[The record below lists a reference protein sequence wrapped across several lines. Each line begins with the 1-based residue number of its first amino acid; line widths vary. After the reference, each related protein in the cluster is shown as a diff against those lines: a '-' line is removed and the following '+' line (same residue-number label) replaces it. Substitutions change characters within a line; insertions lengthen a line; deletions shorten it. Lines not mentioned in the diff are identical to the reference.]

1 MLTTQ
6 QIRRTAEQSG
16 ARDIEKVET
25 DIVLTHLLQLF
36 HEKGIAEQIAFKG
49 GTMLRKMV
57 FGPRGRYSTDLD
69 FTLRPGSSQDR
80 GMEAILD
87 ALAVPYRGIAFRLE
101 DRDWY
106 LTEDGFAANP
116 ACSHEGNERG
126 VKIKI
131 QVSAREAPIL
141 PVKATPQIEQAYFKD
156 LGFTPVAIPSLAFEE
171 ILSEKIRA
179 ASQRSKIRDL
189 HDLSQAIAVKL
200 DRDLT
205 RALAVVKLWESDKDN
220 LDYDLF
226 IRQVAGG
233 KDYDVNELRN
243 LLRKDEQPDLN
254 AMIKRVTE
262 SYRWLGQMTDLER
275 KIAQDANRIL
285 RNDVAML
292 KAEAAKR
299 VGLAQTV
306 VETKSFLNRPL

>member
-6 QIRRTAEQSG
+6 QIRRIAEQTG
-16 ARDIEKVET
+16 ARDVEKVET
-25 DIVLTHLLQLF
+25 DIILTHLLQLF
-36 HEKGIAEQIAFKG
+36 HDNGITEHIAFKG

-69 FTLRPGSSQDR
+69 FTLRSGADQDQV
-80 GMEAILD
+80 MEMILD
-87 ALAVPYRGIAFRLE
+87 ALSAPYEGIAFRLE

-106 LTEDGFAANP
+106 LTDDGFAANP
-116 ACSHEGNERG
+116 VCSHEGNKQG

-131 QVSAREAPIL
+131 QVSTREAPIL
-141 PVKATPQIEQAYFKD
+141 RVRAMPQIEQAYFKD
-156 LGFTPVAIPSLAFEE
+156 LPFVPSTVPSLTFEE

-189 HDLSQAIAVKL
+189 HDLSQAINAKF

-205 RALAVVKLWESDKDN
+205 RSLAVIKLWESNKDN

-226 IRQVAGG
+226 AKQIASG
-233 KDYDVNELRN
+233 KDYDLSDLKN

-254 AMIKRVTE
+254 AMIKRVTDN
-262 SYRWLGQMTDLER
+262 YRWLGQTTDLETR
-275 KIAQDANRIL
+275 ITQDVKRALKDDIAIL
-285 RNDVAML
+285 R
-292 KAEAAKR
+292 AEAI
-299 VGLAQTV
+299 
-306 VETKSFLNRPL
+306 KSQA